1 LIERNYFV
9 YKKWMIA
16 LLQMQNTI
24 RFIKYIQRSKP
35 YANQFRNVL
44 NANIGYSFNVEA
56 VYLPS
61 QWSYPLK
68 QGNTATRVFIGT
80 FEIFIALGHNNLKA
94 YSFARFIRF
103 QLITTG
109 SFVLVSDISV
119 GAFGKKHRLVH
130 KMCPNPCFRPLTDD
144 IW

>member
-1 LIERNYFV
+1 
-9 YKKWMIA
+9 MIA
-16 LLQMQNTI
+16 LLQMQNIT

-44 NANIGYSFNVEA
+44 NTNISYLFNVKTI
-56 VYLPS
+56 YLPS
-61 QWSYPLK
+61 QRSYPLK
-68 QGNTATRVFIGT
+68 QGNATRRAFIGT
-80 FEIFIALGHNNLKA
+80 FEIFIALGHNLKA
-94 YSFARFIRF
+94 HSFAQFIRF

-119 GAFGKKHRLVH
+119 RAFGKKHRLVH
-130 KMCPNPCFRPLTDD
+130 KMCPNPCSRHLTND

>member
-16 LLQMQNTI
+16 LLQMQNIT

-35 YANQFRNVL
+35 YADQFRNVL
-44 NANIGYSFNVEA
+44 NANIGYSFNVETI
-56 VYLPS
+56 YLPS
-61 QWSYPLK
+61 QWSYPLE
-68 QGNTATRVFIGT
+68 QGNAARRVFIGT

-103 QLITTG
+103 QLVTTG
-109 SFVLVSDISV
+109 SFVLCI
-119 GAFGKKHRLVH
+119 GYFGKGIWQKASAGPQNVP
-130 KMCPNPCFRPLTDD
+130 KPLFQTPD
-144 IW
+144 